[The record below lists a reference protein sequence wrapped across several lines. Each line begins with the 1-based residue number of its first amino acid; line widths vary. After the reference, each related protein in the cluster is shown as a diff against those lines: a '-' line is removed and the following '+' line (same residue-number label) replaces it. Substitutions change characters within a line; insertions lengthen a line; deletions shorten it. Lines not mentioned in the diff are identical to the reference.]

1 MMTRPK
7 DESEF
12 GGAPGMIQPP
22 PHSLTPAEQ
31 FRLERRVDPSDPE
44 DTVEAASIRE
54 GNRQQ

>member
-1 MMTRPK
+1 MTRPI

-22 PHSLTPAEQ
+22 PHKMSHIDQ
-31 FRLERRVDPSDPE
+31 FRLERKLDPSDPE
-44 DTVEAASIRE
+44 DTIEAASIRE

>member
-1 MMTRPK
+1 MTRPR

-22 PHSLTPAEQ
+22 PHKLTGIEQ
-31 FRLERRVDPSDPE
+31 ARLERKLDPADPN